1 MSLADIRREYARARL
16 DESSANPDPIRQFCN
31 WFDEAQAAQIPDPN
45 AMALATA
52 TPDGIPSVRIV
63 LLKGVDDRG
72 FVFYTDQR
80 SQKGLELAANPN
92 AALVF
97 YWTEVERQVRV
108 NGSVVPVSA
117 DESDRYYQ
125 SRPLGSRLGAWASHQ
140 SQIIPGREW
149 LEQRYREIAAEYE
162 GTEPPRPDYW
172 HGYRVVPQTIEFW
185 QGRPSRLHDRLA
197 YQREGDRW
205 RVARLAP

>member
-1 MSLADIRREYARARL
+1 MSLADIRREYARTRL
-16 DESSANPDPIRQFCN
+16 DESSVDPDPIRQFCS
-31 WFDEAQAAQIPDPN
+31 WFDEAQVAQIRDPT

-63 LLKGVDDRG
+63 LLKGVDQRG

-80 SQKGLELAANPN
+80 SRKGSELAVNPR

-97 YWTEVERQVRV
+97 YWSEVERQVRV
-108 NGSVVPVSA
+108 SGSVAPVSPA
-117 DESDRYYQ
+117 ESDSYYH

-149 LEQRYREIAAEYE
+149 LERRYREIAAEY
-162 GTEPPRPDYW
+162 GDAAPPRPEYW
-172 HGYRVVPQTIEFW
+172 GGFRVAPESIEFW
-185 QGRPSRLHDRLA
+185 QGRPSRLHDRLL
-197 YQREGDRW
+197 YRRDDGGW
-205 RVARLAP
+205 RIERLAP